1 MKVFIF
7 FIGTPTPVFETELEM
22 IRRHERLGDSV
33 RVLQCSGSLAAC
45 HWNPVH
51 DNLHCAA
58 CRSRFRRGWEV
69 LGPGSNVELRQFP
82 PPSGEEPAPVAFDS
96 VEDLKRWQHDG
107 ENIGYGVASSLISY
121 FRDHRFDTRAH
132 ATEVSRQLRAAVH
145 VYDTL
150 QREFAAFEPDL
161 VYFFNGRIA
170 THLPAYLLCRKLGI
184 EFRSYEVAGKGDSYR
199 LLTNKTVHSPL
210 SLEEAAQLRSNWREE
225 HRASAESVVRQRR
238 LGKHLAKIPVFTA
251 EQVRGLLPPGFDG
264 AARNIA
270 VFNSTIDEYA
280 GVEGCTNRIYD
291 GDETAALGAVLAAF
305 EPDARFVFHLR
316 VHPHMK
322 EVASTTSQLVDIRRL
337 AARFANLRV
346 IWPHDEIDSY
356 ALLDAC
362 EKTLTFGS
370 TIGMEA
376 TYWGKP
382 SILAGPAFYENL
394 DCVYRPRTHDELVAL
409 LRADD
414 LPARPAESALMYFHW
429 EVSDGVPFTWFKE
442 TGLRNGLA
450 SGTFDGV
457 EIKADRLPAL
467 GCELSRLMRGAAG
480 VLARPS
486 TALVKLKQYAKTVR

>member
-1 MKVFIF
+1 MKVFF
-7 FIGTPTPVFETELEM
+7 FYIGTPTPIFETELELV
-22 IRRHERLGDSV
+22 RRHERAGDRV
-33 RVLQCSGSLAAC
+33 RVLQCSGGLAAC
-45 HWNPVH
+45 HWNPLH
-51 DNLHCAA
+51 DNLRCAA
-58 CRSRFRRGWEV
+58 CRSRFGRGWEV
-69 LGPGSNVELRQFP
+69 LRPGGHVARRQFAP
-82 PPSGEEPAPVAFDS
+82 AARRDTPPAPFAS
-96 VEDLKRWQHDG
+96 VDDLKRWQHDG
-107 ENIGYGVASSLISY
+107 ENLGYGVASSLISF

-132 ATEVSRQLRAAVH
+132 AAEVAGELRAAVQ

-150 QREFAAFEPDL
+150 KREFADFAPDL

-170 THLPAYLLCRKLGI
+170 THLPAYILCKRLGI

-199 LLTNKTVHSPL
+199 LLKNKTVHAPL
-210 SLEEAAQLRSNWREE
+210 SVEEAAQLRANWREE
-225 HRASAESVVRQRR
+225 YREAAESVVRQRR

-251 EQVRGLLPPGFDG
+251 DQVRGLLPRGFDS

-280 GVEGCTNRIYD
+280 GIEGCTNPIYD
-291 GDETAALGAVLAAF
+291 GDETAALGAILAAF
-305 EPDARFVFHLR
+305 EADRRFVFHLR

-322 EVASTTSQLVDIRRL
+322 EVAATTSQLVDIRRL
-337 AARFANLRV
+337 AARFTNLRV
-346 IWPHDEIDSY
+346 IWPHDDIDSY

-394 DCVYRPRTHDELVAL
+394 DCVYVPRTHEALVAL
-409 LRADD
+409 LRAD
-414 LPARPAESALMYFHW
+414 LPPRPADSALMYFHW

-442 TGLRNGLA
+442 TGVRHGLA

-457 EIKADRLPAL
+457 EIKASRLPAL
-467 GCELSRLMRGAAG
+467 GSELSRLARGAAG
-480 VLARPS
+480 ALARPS
-486 TALVKLKQYAKTVR
+486 TALLKLKQYAKTVR

>member
-1 MKVFIF
+1 MKVFF
-7 FIGTPTPVFETELEM
+7 FYVGTPTPIFETELELV
-22 IRRHERLGDSV
+22 RRHERLGDRV
-33 RVLQCSGSLAAC
+33 RVLQCAGGLAAC
-45 HWNPVH
+45 HWNPMH
-51 DNLHCAA
+51 DNLRCAA

-69 LGPGSNVELRQFP
+69 LGPGSNVELRQFAP
-82 PPSGEEPAPVAFDS
+82 PGREAAAPAPFDS
-96 VEDLKRWQHDG
+96 VDDLKRWQHDG
-107 ENIGYGVASSLISY
+107 ENLGYGVASSLISF

-132 ATEVSRQLRAAVH
+132 AAEVAGELRAAVQ

-150 QREFAAFEPDL
+150 KREFADFAPDL

-170 THLPAYLLCRKLGI
+170 THLPAYLLCKRLGI

-199 LLTNKTVHSPL
+199 LLKNKTVHAPL
-210 SLEEAAQLRSNWREE
+210 SVEEAAQLRANWREE
-225 HRASAESVVRQRR
+225 YREAAEAVVRQRR
-238 LGKHLAKIPVFTA
+238 LGRHLAKIPVFTA
-251 EQVRGLLPPGFDG
+251 DQVRGLLPPGFDS

-280 GVEGCTNRIYD
+280 GIEGCSNRIYD
-291 GDETAALGAVLAAF
+291 GDETAALGAILASF
-305 EPDARFVFHLR
+305 EADERFVFHLR

-322 EVASTTSQLVDIRRL
+322 EVAATTSQLQDIRRL
-337 AARFANLRV
+337 AARFPKLRV
-346 IWPHDEIDSY
+346 IWPHEDIDSY

-394 DCVYRPRTHDELVAL
+394 DCVYVPRTHDELVAL
-409 LRADD
+409 LRAD
-414 LPARPAESALMYFHW
+414 LPACPADSALMYFHW

-480 VLARPS
+480 AIARPS